1 MGRPVFQ
8 VIPGAALQTFPVRS
22 QNGLFQHISGRI
34 IGILHPSVDT
44 VLSVKD
50 SLPGQAVVRIV
61 ASVDLGALRGGDLC
75 QVAVGIVGISCN
87 GGLYRAVAL
96 DFLRPLNK
104 PPVFIVGIMND
115 TMNTVRNGT
124 LFQRYISQT
133 VIIVAHFCHKVIFHY
148 IQMIVFIVGKM
159 DPVPAIRLSV
169 PFYFLLSVGL
179 LHLIAL
185 TVIGIGDDTVQ
196 RRIGLLHFYLFPDLP
211 AQIIIGIEDLLSFAV
226 HFPEDLSVPVVL
238 VGVQDVPPGILYF
251 CHPAAGVIGIAVA
264 IAVIRICII
273 RFRLYLFDHVAVRI
287 IESPLH
293 ASVRIKD
300 TDAVPV
306 RIVLIAGSFSL
317 FAFQG
322 IADRMDPAGDVP
334 VKVAEYTVMFLQ
346 GRYGIYHTFQKIVAV
361 LIAALFLFPL
371 HGRIVGGQIAH
382 AVIESTGG
390 IAFPVDA
397 AGDKVPGIVS
407 QLHRAVS
414 IADGQ
419 SAAYGIVA
427 VGSLLPLR
435 RNDTAGV
442 CPVGFIFLKAFVSE
456 GIPLQNAS
464 SPEIILPGRFFPF
477 ALFDL
482 FHRPDRIVFLVIS
495 IEGLSSVAVPCMYQ
509 IMVLII
515 FMVHFKA
522 IREFFPDASS
532 IGIILPL
539 FPAAQAADFSH
550 L

>member
-61 ASVDLGALRGGDLC
+61 ASADLGALRGGDLC

-104 PPVFIVGIMND
+104 PPVFIVGIMNN
-115 TMNTVRNGT
+115 TMNTVRNDT

-133 VIIVAHFCHKVIFHY
+133 VIIVAHFCPKVIFHY

-169 PFYFLLSVGL
+169 SFHLLLSVGL

-211 AQIIIGIEDLLSFAV
+211 AQIIIGIDDLLSFAV

-334 VKVAEYTVMFLQ
+334 VKVTEYTVMFLQ

-371 HGRIVGGQIAH
+371 HGWIVSGQIAH

-390 IAFPVDA
+390 VAFPVDA

-427 VGSLLPLR
+427 VGGLLPLR

-495 IEGLSSVAVPCMYQ
+495 IEGLSSVAVPY
-509 IMVLII
+509 
-515 FMVHFKA
+515 
-522 IREFFPDASS
+522 P
-532 IGIILPL
+532 
-539 FPAAQAADFSH
+539 
-550 L
+550 

>member
-50 SLPGQAVVRIV
+50 SLLGQAVVRIV

-104 PPVFIVGIMND
+104 PPVFIVGIMNN
-115 TMNTVRNGT
+115 TMNTVRNDT

-238 VGVQDVPPGILYF
+238 VGVQDVPLGILYF

-273 RFRLYLFDHVAVRI
+273 RFRLYLFDHVAIRI

-293 ASVRIKD
+293 ASVRIQD

-306 RIVLIAGSFSL
+306 RIVLIADSFSL
-317 FAFQG
+317 IAFQG

-334 VKVAEYTVMFLQ
+334 IKVTEYTVMFLQ

-371 HGRIVGGQIAH
+371 HGWIVSGQIAH

-390 IAFPVDA
+390 VAFPVDA
-397 AGDKVPGIVS
+397 AGDKVSGIVS

-522 IREFFPDASS
+522 IREL
-532 IGIILPL
+532 I
-539 FPAAQAADFSH
+539 
-550 L
+550 

>member
-50 SLPGQAVVRIV
+50 SLLGQAVIRIV
-61 ASVDLGALRGGDLC
+61 ASADLGALRGGDLC

-104 PPVFIVGIMND
+104 PPVFIVGIMNN

-133 VIIVAHFCHKVIFHY
+133 VIIVAHFCPKVIFHY

-293 ASVRIKD
+293 ASVRIQD

-334 VKVAEYTVMFLQ
+334 VKVTEYTVMFLH

-361 LIAALFLFPL
+361 LIATLFLFPL
-371 HGRIVGGQIAH
+371 HGWIVSGQIAH

-390 IAFPVDA
+390 VAFPVDA

-477 ALFDL
+477 APFDL

-509 IMVLII
+509 IMVPII

-532 IGIILPL
+532 IGIVLPL
-539 FPAAQAADFSH
+539 FPAAQTTDFFH

>member
-34 IGILHPSVDT
+34 IGILHPSVDA
-44 VLSVKD
+44 VPSVQD
-50 SLPGQAVVRIV
+50 SLLGQAVIRIV
-61 ASVDLGALRGGDLC
+61 ASVDLEALRGGDLC

-96 DFLRPLNK
+96 DFLRPLNE

-115 TMNTVRNGT
+115 TMNAVRNDT

-133 VIIVAHFCHKVIFHY
+133 VIIVAHFCPKVIFHY

-211 AQIIIGIEDLLSFAV
+211 AQIIIGIDDLLSFAV

-293 ASVRIKD
+293 TSVRIKD

-306 RIVLIAGSFSL
+306 RIVLIVGSFSL

-334 VKVAEYTVMFLQ
+334 VKVTEYTVMFLQ
-346 GRYGIYHTFQKIVAV
+346 GGYSIHHTFQKIMAV

-371 HGRIVGGQIAH
+371 HGWIVSGQIAH
-382 AVIESTGG
+382 AVIESAGG
-390 IAFPVDA
+390 VAFPVDA

-407 QLHRAVS
+407 QLHRSVS

-427 VGSLLPLR
+427 VGGLLPLR

-532 IGIILPL
+532 IGIVLPL
-539 FPAAQAADFSH
+539 FPAAQTTDFFH

>member
-8 VIPGAALQTFPVRS
+8 VIPSAALQTFPVRS

-115 TMNTVRNGT
+115 TMNTVRNDT

-133 VIIVAHFCHKVIFHY
+133 VIIVAHFCPKVIFHY

-317 FAFQG
+317 IAFQG

-371 HGRIVGGQIAH
+371 HGWIVSGQIAH
-382 AVIESTGG
+382 AVIESAGG
-390 IAFPVDA
+390 VAFPVDA

-495 IEGLSSVAVPCMYQ
+495 IECLSSVAVPCMYQ

-522 IREFFPDASS
+522 IREL
-532 IGIILPL
+532 I
-539 FPAAQAADFSH
+539 
-550 L
+550 

>member
-104 PPVFIVGIMND
+104 PPVFIVGIMNN
-115 TMNTVRNGT
+115 TMNTVRNDT

-133 VIIVAHFCHKVIFHY
+133 VIIVAHFCPKVIFHY

-273 RFRLYLFDHVAVRI
+273 RFRLYLFDHVAIRI

-371 HGRIVGGQIAH
+371 HGWIVSGQIAH
-382 AVIESTGG
+382 AVIESAGG
-390 IAFPVDA
+390 VAFPVDA
-397 AGDKVPGIVS
+397 AGDKVSGIVS

-532 IGIILPL
+532 IGIVLPL
-539 FPAAQAADFSH
+539 FPAAQTADFSH

>member
-115 TMNTVRNGT
+115 TMNTVRNDT

-133 VIIVAHFCHKVIFHY
+133 VIIVAHFCPKVIFHY

-306 RIVLIAGSFSL
+306 RIVLIAGSFSRI
-317 FAFQG
+317 AFQR
-322 IADRMDPAGDVP
+322 IADRMDPTGDVP
-334 VKVAEYTVMFLQ
+334 VKIAEYTVVFLQ
-346 GRYGIYHTFQKIVAV
+346 GGYGIHHTLQKIMAV

-371 HGRIVGGQIAH
+371 HGWIVSGQIAH
-382 AVIESTGG
+382 AVIESAGG
-390 IAFPVDA
+390 VAFPVDA

-407 QLHRAVS
+407 QFHRAVG

-427 VGSLLPLR
+427 VGGLLPFR

-442 CPVGFIFLKAFVSE
+442 CPVEFIFLKAFVSE
-456 GIPLQNAS
+456 GIPFQNAS

-495 IEGLSSVAVPCMYQ
+495 IESLSSVAVPCMYQ

-532 IGIILPL
+532 IGIVLPL
-539 FPAAQAADFSH
+539 FPAAQTTDFFH

>member
-1 MGRPVFQ
+1 
-8 VIPGAALQTFPVRS
+8 
-22 QNGLFQHISGRI
+22 
-34 IGILHPSVDT
+34 
-44 VLSVKD
+44 
-50 SLPGQAVVRIV
+50 
-61 ASVDLGALRGGDLC
+61 
-75 QVAVGIVGISCN
+75 
-87 GGLYRAVAL
+87 
-96 DFLRPLNK
+96 
-104 PPVFIVGIMND
+104 
-115 TMNTVRNGT
+115 
-124 LFQRYISQT
+124 
-133 VIIVAHFCHKVIFHY
+133 
-148 IQMIVFIVGKM
+148 M

-169 PFYFLLSVGL
+169 SFHLLLSVGL

-185 TVIGIGDDTVQ
+185 TVIGVGDDTVQ

-273 RFRLYLFDHVAVRI
+273 RFRLYLFDHVAILI

-293 ASVRIKD
+293 TSVRIKD

-334 VKVAEYTVMFLQ
+334 VKVTEYTVMFLQ

-371 HGRIVGGQIAH
+371 HGWIVSGQIAH

-390 IAFPVDA
+390 VAFPVDA

-442 CPVGFIFLKAFVSE
+442 SPVGFIFLKAFVSE

-532 IGIILPL
+532 IGIVLPL
-539 FPAAQAADFSH
+539 FPAAQTTDFFH